1 MSERLDIYLDNRFR
15 PQLAWFEKAAARAKQ
30 RHGFLSTAQLC
41 ATAAIPATNV
51 LTQSTTAST
60 VIAVLATI
68 AAGLLAL
75 FGHREEWL
83 RYRRTAA
90 ALESIKARFDV
101 GLTPFDGDDGDAH
114 FMEACEE
121 VLGGELGQW
130 ETQVRARAVPHKA
143 KAKLPKNDDED

>member
-1 MSERLDIYLDNRFR
+1 MSERLDTYLDNRFR

-90 ALESIKARFDV
+90 ALESIKARLDAA
-101 GLTPFDGDDGDAH
+101 LAPFDGDDGENH

-121 VLGGELGQW
+121 ILGGELGQW